1 MRKKKKYGKHS
12 VMTDICLNFTTRA
25 AFDFGFKNAIIG
37 DPTAKRY
44 RRLNMQMVKAADIQ
58 RSFLAGIS
66 AVGNLYTAIM
76 NTADF
81 LKENNLVIIAVNT
94 LQFT

>member
-1 MRKKKKYGKHS
+1 M
-12 VMTDICLNFTTRA
+12 MTDVCLNSTTRA

-37 DPTAKRY
+37 DPTPKRY
-44 RRLNMQMVKAADIQ
+44 RRLSVQVKAADIQ

-66 AVGNLYTAIM
+66 ALGNSYTAIM

-81 LKENNLVIIAVNT
+81 
-94 LQFT
+94 